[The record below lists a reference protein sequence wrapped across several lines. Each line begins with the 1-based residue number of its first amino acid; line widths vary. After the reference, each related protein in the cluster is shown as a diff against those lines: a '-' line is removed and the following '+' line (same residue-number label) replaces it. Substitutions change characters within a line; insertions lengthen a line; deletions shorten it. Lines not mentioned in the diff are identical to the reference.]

1 MEGGTGGFAPWR
13 KDGRA
18 RRRTDEGRPLRG
30 MLAARRQMSLPTR
43 VRSRAKVRLR
53 VSCFLAG
60 SFPGARFGKY
70 PQKFR
75 EVLDLQMHG
84 QQLRILAF
92 RAFVPAA
99 PRRLAFSLRASADPD
114 SPRL

>member
-1 MEGGTGGFAPWR
+1 MISPTRSRWR
-13 KDGRA
+13 ADIEINHPNLL
-18 RRRTDEGRPLRG
+18 TSQH
-30 MLAARRQMSLPTR
+30 QMSLP
-43 VRSRAKVRLR
+43 VRARSHAKVRLR

-75 EVLDLQMHG
+75 EVLGLQMHG
-84 QQLRILAF
+84 QQLRTLAF
-92 RAFVPAA
+92 GAFVPVA
-99 PRRLAFSLRASADPD
+99 RRRPAFSLRASADPD

>member
-1 MEGGTGGFAPWR
+1 MLIPRTIRGTQRNDAL
-13 KDGRA
+13 
-18 RRRTDEGRPLRG
+18 RRRFT
-30 MLAARRQMSLPTR
+30 ATVAVTAQRQMSPPTR
-43 VRSRAKVRLR
+43 ARSCAKVRLR

-70 PQKFR
+70 LQKFR
-75 EVLDLQMHG
+75 EVLHRQMHG
-84 QQLRILAF
+84 QQLRTLAF

-99 PRRLAFSLRASADPD
+99 PRRPGFSLRASADPD